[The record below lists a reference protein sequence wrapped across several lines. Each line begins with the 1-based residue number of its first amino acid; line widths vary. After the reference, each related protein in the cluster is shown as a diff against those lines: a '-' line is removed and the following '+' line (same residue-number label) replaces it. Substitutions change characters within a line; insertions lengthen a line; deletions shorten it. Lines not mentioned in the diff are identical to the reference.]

1 MPNTYGIQSDLFHI
15 NKLIIFL
22 IILIMISGCKDNSVT
37 GNQNVEGATTVT
49 ANNAT
54 EQGKEIHEDMNQ
66 VIDHSLNRRTIINPA
81 AVEIG
86 QSIGGLTVLELDTSG
101 TGTDLQVNDIT
112 FSGELTLTGAYEW
125 DDTGDGFGYIITLDE
140 EMVERIP
147 LFEDFADERTLILG
161 NTEEAA
167 ELLSSSSGKATFVL
181 TNYSIGYRQIMISAD
196 LVKVME

>member
-22 IILIMISGCKDNSVT
+22 IILITISGCKDNSVT

-54 EQGKEIHEDMNQ
+54 EQDKEIHEDMNQ

-140 EMVERIP
+140 EMMERIP

-181 TNYSIGYRQIMISAD
+181 ANYSIGYRQIMISAD

>member
-22 IILIMISGCKDNSVT
+22 IILITISGCKDNSVT

-54 EQGKEIHEDMNQ
+54 EQDKEIHEDMNQ

-125 DDTGDGFGYIITLDE
+125 GDIGDGFGYIITLDE
-140 EMVERIP
+140 EMMERIP

-181 TNYSIGYRQIMISAD
+181 ANYSIGYRQIMISAD

>member
-22 IILIMISGCKDNSVT
+22 IILITISGCKDNSVT

-54 EQGKEIHEDMNQ
+54 EQDKEIHEDMNQ

-125 DDTGDGFGYIITLDE
+125 GDTGDGFGYIITLDE
-140 EMVERIP
+140 EMMERIP

-181 TNYSIGYRQIMISAD
+181 ANYSIGCRQIMISAD